1 MNTKWKAGIVR
12 AAWVVGLV
20 AILSSCATSKEV
32 PDPDL
37 TAASYGAADKLI
49 EGSQYG
55 LARDRNIVV
64 ATFVNINDL
73 EDSST
78 LGRLIAE
85 QVSSRL
91 TQVGYRVVELK
102 LRKNIFMKQRG
113 GEFMLSRA
121 VQDVAAA
128 HNAQAVVAGV
138 YAVARDKVFVKS
150 AVIQPVSAMVMSAYD
165 YELPIGRNMRALL
178 YARR

>member
-102 LRKNIFMKQRG
+102 LRNRPRPRTP
-113 GEFMLSRA
+113 SR
-121 VQDVAAA
+121 
-128 HNAQAVVAGV
+128 
-138 YAVARDKVFVKS
+138 
-150 AVIQPVSAMVMSAYD
+150 P
-165 YELPIGRNMRALL
+165 
-178 YARR
+178 RRSG